1 MAISLSLTLLLLA
14 ALAAAESLSPS
25 QPPSPPPTAAA
36 AAESLSPSQPPSP
49 PPTAAAAAESLSP
62 SQPPSPPPTAAAAES
77 LSPSQPPSPPPTAAA
92 ESLSPSQSLSPPPTA
107 AANSPSPPPSPAPE
121 IQDSH
126 LKNILDALV
135 GTGDYGGWASLLSSA
150 NPSSLPITA
159 TLFVPSN
166 AAISGL
172 LASSP
177 ARLDPLLVPYHIVP
191 QRLTFSD
198 LQDLPNRTRLPTLL
212 PSNFIVVTDAS
223 PARLAVDGSEI
234 TQGDIF
240 LNPAFAVH
248 GVDRVLNYSV
258 FGGPLQPESEGASLF
273 RRKRLRP
280 LGVPP
285 AAAAV
290 GSGGAGRSCGGIHFL
305 VFCVLFL

>member
-1 MAISLSLTLLLLA
+1 MAISLSLSLLLLA
-14 ALAAAESLSPS
+14 ALAAATAAATLHLTALSPS
-25 QPPSPPPTAAA
+25 QPPSPPPTTTAAA
-36 AAESLSPSQPPSP
+36 AANPPSP
-49 PPTAAAAAESLSP
+49 PPA
-62 SQPPSPPPTAAAAES
+62 
-77 LSPSQPPSPPPTAAA
+77 
-92 ESLSPSQSLSPPPTA
+92 
-107 AANSPSPPPSPAPE
+107 PAPE
-121 IQDSH
+121 NQDGH

-150 NPSSLPITA
+150 NPASLPITA

-198 LQDLPNRTRLPTLL
+198 LQDLPSQTRLPTLL
-212 PSNFIVVTDAS
+212 PSNFIVVTDNS
-223 PARLAVDGSEI
+223 PATLAVDGSEI

-258 FGGPLQPESEGASLF
+258 FGGGGSGPLQPEGEGASLF

-290 GSGGAGRSCGGIHFL
+290 GSGAGAGRSCGGIHFL